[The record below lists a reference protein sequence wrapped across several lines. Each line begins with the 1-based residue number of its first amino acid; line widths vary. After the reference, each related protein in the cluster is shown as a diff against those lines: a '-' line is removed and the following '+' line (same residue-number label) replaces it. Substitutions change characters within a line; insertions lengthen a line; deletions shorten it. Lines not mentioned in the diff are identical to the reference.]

1 MQAIPGDKAALRGGT
16 ADIADLQARLDCAA
30 NNLVVLLGMHG
41 GRWKPRT
48 LLQEHDLR
56 ELIALWSEVKAALEA
71 RRLSPVYGA
80 VRRAIS
86 SRINPPLR
94 AIPCHSGSAN
104 RLLLQFPIAELGFCR
119 MDWLCQRPRLVVTAV
134 TRQPS
139 GQEPWSVRS
148 R

>member
-1 MQAIPGDKAALRGGT
+1 LRGGT

-30 NNLVVLLGMHG
+30 NNLVVLLGRHG

-48 LLQEHDLR
+48 SLQEYDLR

-86 SRINPPLR
+86 SRINHPRSERSP
-94 AIPCHSGSAN
+94 ATQGQQTA
-104 RLLLQFPIAELGFCR
+104 FC
-119 MDWLCQRPRLVVTAV
+119 C
-134 TRQPS
+134 S
-139 GQEPWSVRS
+139 SPWPN
-148 R
+148 

>member
-1 MQAIPGDKAALRGGT
+1 MSVLDAECARRNAVSVIHVVPFTEPLQALPGVKAALRGGT

-30 NNLVVLLGMHG
+30 NNLVVLLGRHG

-48 LLQEHDLR
+48 SLQEYDLR

-86 SRINPPLR
+86 SRINHPRSERSP
-94 AIPCHSGSAN
+94 ATQGQQTA
-104 RLLLQFPIAELGFCR
+104 FC
-119 MDWLCQRPRLVVTAV
+119 C
-134 TRQPS
+134 S
-139 GQEPWSVRS
+139 SPWPN
-148 R
+148 